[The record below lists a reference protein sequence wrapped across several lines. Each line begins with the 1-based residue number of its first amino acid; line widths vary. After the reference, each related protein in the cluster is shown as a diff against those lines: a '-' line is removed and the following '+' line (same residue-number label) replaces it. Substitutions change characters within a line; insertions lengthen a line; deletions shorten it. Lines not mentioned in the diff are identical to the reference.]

1 MHGGDVVKRIASMPC
16 ATGRVTVTTRM
27 AGARRIA
34 FVTHLRCGYTQR
46 LVRGVL
52 RYADEHGPFT
62 IRDFTIPRRMSTDP
76 PYPAQVQAL
85 LDWRPEGI
93 ASALMDDDLRPLRR
107 LVGDAM
113 PQVNLFASTP
123 GPHLA
128 VVNGSHRHVVAAAVR
143 HLHQVGIRTPAFL
156 RIESGAGELNAR
168 RSILETLPS
177 IDLARDLL
185 IHPVDIGIVEDP
197 DAPVLPI
204 PQAIVDWLAGLPR
217 PAGVF
222 CSSIGSGN
230 YLLRVCHELGLR
242 VPEDIAVIGT
252 DDSDISLRSDPSLTS
267 VMPVG
272 EQVGQEGMRVLDDL
286 IRTGIAPRSVVRIEA
301 VEVTIRRST
310 GRGVDRCDIPAAM
323 AFIERN
329 ACRGIGVDD
338 VLAHTQHASRMTFY
352 KEFQRVTG
360 RSPGEVI
367 RACQLGEARRL
378 LGNSQLTVTQIAT
391 LCGFSDGSTFAR
403 LFRTATGA
411 TPSAYRL
418 RGHREPAPTAG

>member
-1 MHGGDVVKRIASMPC
+1 MP
-16 ATGRVTVTTRM
+16 AP
-27 AGARRIA
+27 RRIA

-52 RYADEHGPFT
+52 RYADEHSLHT
-62 IRDFTIPRRMSTDP
+62 IREFTVPRRLSTDP
-76 PYPAQVQAL
+76 PCPPAVQAI
-85 LDWRPEGI
+85 LDWRPDGI

-123 GPHLA
+123 GPQLA

-143 HLHQVGIRTPAFL
+143 HLRQVGIRSPAFF
-156 RIESGAGELNAR
+156 RIEWGGSEVYAR
-168 RSILETLPS
+168 RSIIEALPS
-177 IDLARDLL
+177 VDLARDLL
-185 IHPVDIGIVEDP
+185 YHPVDMGIIEDP
-197 DAPVLPI
+197 DSQILPI
-204 PQAIVDWLAGLPR
+204 PPELVAWLTGLAR

-242 VPEDIAVIGT
+242 VPEDIAVVGT
-252 DDSDISLRSDPSLTS
+252 DDSDLSLRSEPSLSS

-272 EQVGQEGMRVLDDL
+272 EQVGHEGMRVLDEL
-286 IRTGIAPRSVVRIEA
+286 IRTGIAPREVVRIEA
-301 VEVTIRRST
+301 VEVAIRRST

-352 KEFQRVTG
+352 KDFQRVTG

-367 RACQLGEARRL
+367 RERQLGEARRL
-378 LGNSQLTVTQIAT
+378 LGNSHLTVTQIAT
-391 LCGFSDGSTFAR
+391 LCGFADGSTFAR
-403 LFRTATGA
+403 LFRTSTGA
-411 TPSAYRL
+411 TPSEYRK
-418 RGHREPAPTAG
+418 RIQPASAPGR

>member
-1 MHGGDVVKRIASMPC
+1 
-16 ATGRVTVTTRM
+16 M

-62 IRDFTIPRRMSTDP
+62 IREFAIPRRMSINP
-76 PYPAQVQAL
+76 PYPAVAQAL

-123 GPHLA
+123 GAQLA
-128 VVNGSHRHVVAAAVR
+128 VVNGSHQHVVAAAVR
-143 HLHQVGIRTPAFL
+143 HLRQVGIRAPSFL
-156 RIESGAGELNAR
+156 RVERGSGDQYVKR
-168 RSILETLPS
+168 CILEALPS
-177 IDLARDLL
+177 ADLDRDVLY
-185 IHPVDIGIVEDP
+185 HPVDMGIIEDP
-197 DAPVLPI
+197 EAPVLPI
-204 PQAIVDWLAGLPR
+204 PQAITDWLTGLAR

-252 DDSDISLRSDPSLTS
+252 DDSDLSLRSDPSLTS
-267 VMPVG
+267 VMPIG

-286 IRTGIAPRSVVRIEA
+286 IRTGIAPRNVVRVEA

-352 KEFQRVTG
+352 YVILRLTR
-360 RSPGEVI
+360 RST
-367 RACQLGEARRL
+367 R
-378 LGNSQLTVTQIAT
+378 S
-391 LCGFSDGSTFAR
+391 
-403 LFRTATGA
+403 RT
-411 TPSAYRL
+411 SAGQY
-418 RGHREPAPTAG
+418 G